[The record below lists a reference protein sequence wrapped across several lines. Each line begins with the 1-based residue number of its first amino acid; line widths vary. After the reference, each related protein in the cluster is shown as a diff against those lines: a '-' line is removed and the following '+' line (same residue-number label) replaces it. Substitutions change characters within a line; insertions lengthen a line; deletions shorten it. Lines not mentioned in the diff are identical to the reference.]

1 MFFHLLWALPL
12 RLGDQREN
20 VQDSQGRKGGE
31 QEVCPG
37 GADGI
42 LFRAGVEKACHGLRE
57 VGTAESRNLGPT
69 PLAVSVQSLFLTWRF
84 VA

>member
-31 QEVCPG
+31 QEVRPG
-37 GADGI
+37 GADGF
-42 LFRAGVEKACHGLRE
+42 LFRAEVDKACHGLRE
-57 VGTAESRNLGPT
+57 LDTAESRNLGQT
-69 PLAVSVQSLFLTWRF
+69 PLALSVLCSLYNLRS
-84 VA
+84 